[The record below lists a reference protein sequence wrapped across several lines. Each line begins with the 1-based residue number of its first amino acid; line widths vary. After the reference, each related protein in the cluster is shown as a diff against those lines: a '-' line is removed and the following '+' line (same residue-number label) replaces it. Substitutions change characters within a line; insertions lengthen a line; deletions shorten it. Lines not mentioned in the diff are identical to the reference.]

1 MSARNCVEPL
11 GCRVPATVEKFFF
24 GGTLIAVLAAQIE
37 DGVSYRVE
45 MVLTRFHIR
54 AAVLG

>member
-1 MSARNCVEPL
+1 MEPL
-11 GCRVPATVEKFFF
+11 GCRVPATVEKLFF